1 MKSLSIGLIGVGT
14 VGRGVVNVLE
24 RNKNEISRR
33 TGCNIN
39 LVSASARDVNKAQA
53 FLGENVK
60 VYSNPL
66 DVVKD
71 PKVEIVI
78 ELIGGTTDAKSIL
91 VESMRV
97 GKPVITANKALLA
110 EHGNELIDLASQHNG
125 ILGYE
130 AAVAGGIPIVKALRE
145 GLTANSIQWVAGI
158 VNGTTN
164 FILTQMRDRQAG
176 FAEALEEAQRLGFA
190 EADPTFDIEGIDAAQ
205 KLSIIA
211 ALAFGISVE
220 PNRVFTEGITKLEPI
235 DVNAAE
241 DFGYRI
247 KLLGIARRASSG
259 IELRVHPTLVPEKSS
274 IAAVRGAMNAVLVQG
289 DAVGPTLY
297 YGAGAGAEP
306 TASAVIADLVDI
318 SRLMNSGPDQRVPYF
333 AFEKGQMSDEPVL
346 DIGDV
351 VTSYYLRIRASD
363 RPGVLAD
370 ISRILADNN
379 VSIEA
384 MRQREPM
391 GKDELVN
398 IIILTHVTQ
407 ERNIRA
413 ALERIEKL
421 ESVTGK
427 VVMDTLLPLPRKG
440 VV

>member
-53 FLGENVK
+53 FLGESVK

-110 EHGNELIDLASQHNG
+110 EHGNELIELASQHNG

-297 YGAGAGAEP
+297 YGAGAGSEP

-318 SRLMNSGPDQRVPYF
+318 SRLINSSPDQRVPYF
-333 AFEKGQMSDEPVL
+333 AFEKGKMSDEPVL

-351 VTSYYLRIRASD
+351 VTSCYLRIRASD

-421 ESVTGK
+421 ESVNGK
-427 VVMDTLLPLPRKG
+427 VVMLRMEHLDF
-440 VV
+440 VND

>member
-211 ALAFGISVE
+211 ALAFGISVQ
-220 PNRVFTEGITKLEPI
+220 PNRVFTEGIAKLEPI

-247 KLLGIARRASSG
+247 KLLGMARRVSSG

-297 YGAGAGAEP
+297 YGAGAGSEP

-318 SRLMNSGPDQRVPYF
+318 SRLINSSPDQRVPYF

-346 DIGDV
+346 DIDDV

-370 ISRILADNN
+370 ISRILADNT

-398 IIILTHVTQ
+398 IIILTHVTR

-413 ALERIEKL
+413 ALGRIEKL
-421 ESVTGK
+421 DSITGK
-427 VVMDTLLPLPRKG
+427 VVMLRMEHLDF
-440 VV
+440 VNE

>member
-91 VESMRV
+91 VESMRA

-306 TASAVIADLVDI
+306 TASAVIADLEDI
-318 SRLMNSGPDQRVPYF
+318 SRLMNSSPDQRVPYF

-427 VVMDTLLPLPRKG
+427 VVMLRMEHLDF
-440 VV
+440 VND

>member
-53 FLGENVK
+53 FLGESVK

-110 EHGNELIDLASQHNG
+110 EHGNELIELASQHNG

-297 YGAGAGAEP
+297 YGAGAGSEP

-318 SRLMNSGPDQRVPYF
+318 SRLINSSPDQRVPYF

-351 VTSYYLRIRASD
+351 VTSCYLRIRASD

-407 ERNIRA
+407 ERNIQA

-427 VVMDTLLPLPRKG
+427 VVMLRIEHLDF
-440 VV
+440 VND

>member
-53 FLGENVK
+53 FLGESVK

-247 KLLGIARRASSG
+247 KLLGIARRVSSG

-318 SRLMNSGPDQRVPYF
+318 SRLINSSPDQRVPYF

-427 VVMDTLLPLPRKG
+427 VVMLRMEHLDF
-440 VV
+440 VND

>member
-33 TGCNIN
+33 TGCYIN
-39 LVSASARDVNKAQA
+39 LVSASARDVKKAQA

-91 VESMRV
+91 VESLRA

-110 EHGNELIDLASQHNG
+110 EHGNELIDLANQENG

-211 ALAFGISVE
+211 ALAFGISVQ

-247 KLLGIARRASSG
+247 KLLGIARRVSSG

-297 YGAGAGAEP
+297 YGAGAGSEP

-318 SRLMNSGPDQRVPYF
+318 SRLINSSPDQRVPYF

-391 GKDELVN
+391 GKDDLVN

-407 ERNIRA
+407 EQNIRA

-427 VVMDTLLPLPRKG
+427 VVMLRMEHLDF
-440 VV
+440 VND

>member
-53 FLGENVK
+53 FLGESVK

-318 SRLMNSGPDQRVPYF
+318 SRLINSSPDQRVPYF

-427 VVMDTLLPLPRKG
+427 VVMLRMEHLDF
-440 VV
+440 VND

>member
-53 FLGENVK
+53 FLGESVK

-110 EHGNELIDLASQHNG
+110 EHGNELIELASQHNG

-247 KLLGIARRASSG
+247 KLLGIARRVSSG

-318 SRLMNSGPDQRVPYF
+318 SRLMNSSPDQRVPYF

-427 VVMDTLLPLPRKG
+427 VVMLRMEHLDF
-440 VV
+440 VND

>member
-33 TGCNIN
+33 TGCYIN
-39 LVSASARDVNKAQA
+39 LVSASARDVKKAQA

-91 VESMRV
+91 VESLRA

-110 EHGNELIDLASQHNG
+110 EHGNELIDLANQENG

-211 ALAFGISVE
+211 ALAFGISVQ

-247 KLLGIARRASSG
+247 KLLGIARRVSSG

-297 YGAGAGAEP
+297 YGAGAGSEP

-318 SRLMNSGPDQRVPYF
+318 SRLINSSPDQRVPYF

-391 GKDELVN
+391 GKDDLVN

-427 VVMDTLLPLPRKG
+427 VVMLRMEHLDF
-440 VV
+440 VND

>member
-110 EHGNELIDLASQHNG
+110 EHGNELIELASQHNG

-164 FILTQMRDRQAG
+164 FILTEMRDRQAG

-205 KLSIIA
+205 K
-211 ALAFGISVE
+211 
-220 PNRVFTEGITKLEPI
+220 
-235 DVNAAE
+235 
-241 DFGYRI
+241 
-247 KLLGIARRASSG
+247 
-259 IELRVHPTLVPEKSS
+259 
-274 IAAVRGAMNAVLVQG
+274 
-289 DAVGPTLY
+289 
-297 YGAGAGAEP
+297 
-306 TASAVIADLVDI
+306 
-318 SRLMNSGPDQRVPYF
+318 
-333 AFEKGQMSDEPVL
+333 
-346 DIGDV
+346 
-351 VTSYYLRIRASD
+351 
-363 RPGVLAD
+363 
-370 ISRILADNN
+370 
-379 VSIEA
+379 
-384 MRQREPM
+384 
-391 GKDELVN
+391 
-398 IIILTHVTQ
+398 
-407 ERNIRA
+407 
-413 ALERIEKL
+413 
-421 ESVTGK
+421 
-427 VVMDTLLPLPRKG
+427 
-440 VV
+440 

>member
-39 LVSASARDVNKAQA
+39 LVSASARDINKAQA
-53 FLGENVK
+53 FLGESVK

-91 VESMRV
+91 VESMRA

-110 EHGNELIDLASQHNG
+110 EHGNELIELASQHNG

-297 YGAGAGAEP
+297 YGAGAGSEP

-318 SRLMNSGPDQRVPYF
+318 SRLINSSPDQRVPYF
-333 AFEKGQMSDEPVL
+333 AFEKGQMSDEPIL

-363 RPGVLAD
+363 RPGVLED

-427 VVMDTLLPLPRKG
+427 VVMLRMEHLDF
-440 VV
+440 VND

>member
-53 FLGENVK
+53 FLGESVK

-297 YGAGAGAEP
+297 YGAGAGSEP

-318 SRLMNSGPDQRVPYF
+318 SRLINSSPDQRVPYF

-391 GKDELVN
+391 GNDELVN

-427 VVMDTLLPLPRKG
+427 VVMLRMEHLDF
-440 VV
+440 VND

>member
-78 ELIGGTTDAKSIL
+78 ELIGGTTEAKSIL

-211 ALAFGISVE
+211 ALAFGISVQ
-220 PNRVFTEGITKLEPI
+220 PNRVFTEGITKLEAI
-235 DVNAAE
+235 DINAAE

-247 KLLGIARRASSG
+247 KLLGMARRVSSG

-297 YGAGAGAEP
+297 YGAGAGSEP

-318 SRLMNSGPDQRVPYF
+318 SRIINSSPDQRVPYF

-346 DIGDV
+346 DIDDV

-370 ISRILADNN
+370 ISRILADNT

-398 IIILTHVTQ
+398 IIILTHVTR

-413 ALERIEKL
+413 ALGRIEKL
-421 ESVTGK
+421 DSITGK
-427 VVMDTLLPLPRKG
+427 VVMLRMEHLDF
-440 VV
+440 VNE

>member
-53 FLGENVK
+53 FLGESVK

-110 EHGNELIDLASQHNG
+110 EHGNELIELANQHNG

-318 SRLMNSGPDQRVPYF
+318 SRLINSSPDQRVPYF
-333 AFEKGQMSDEPVL
+333 AFEKGKMSDEPVL

-351 VTSYYLRIRASD
+351 VTSCYLRIRASD

-370 ISRILADNN
+370 ISRILADDN

-421 ESVTGK
+421 ESVNGK
-427 VVMDTLLPLPRKG
+427 VVMLRMEHLDF
-440 VV
+440 VND

>member
-53 FLGENVK
+53 FLGESVK

-110 EHGNELIDLASQHNG
+110 EHGNELIELASQHNG

-318 SRLMNSGPDQRVPYF
+318 SRLINSSPDQRVPYF

-427 VVMDTLLPLPRKG
+427 VVMLRMEHLDF
-440 VV
+440 VND

>member
-211 ALAFGISVE
+211 ALAFGISVQ
-220 PNRVFTEGITKLEPI
+220 PNRVFTEGITKLEAI
-235 DVNAAE
+235 DINAAE

-247 KLLGIARRASSG
+247 KLLGMARRVSSG

-297 YGAGAGAEP
+297 YGAGAGSEP

-318 SRLMNSGPDQRVPYF
+318 SRLINSSPDQRVPYF

-346 DIGDV
+346 DIDDV

-370 ISRILADNN
+370 ISRILADNT

-398 IIILTHVTQ
+398 IIILTHVTR

-413 ALERIEKL
+413 ALGRIEKL
-421 ESVTGK
+421 DSITGK
-427 VVMDTLLPLPRKG
+427 VVMLRMEHLDF
-440 VV
+440 VNE

>member
-247 KLLGIARRASSG
+247 KLLGIARRVSSG

-318 SRLMNSGPDQRVPYF
+318 SRLINSSPDQRVPYF

-351 VTSYYLRIRASD
+351 VTSCYLRIRASD

-427 VVMDTLLPLPRKG
+427 VVMLRMEHLDF
-440 VV
+440 VND

>member
-211 ALAFGISVE
+211 ALAFGISVQ

-247 KLLGIARRASSG
+247 KLLGMARRVSSG

-297 YGAGAGAEP
+297 YGAGAGSEP

-318 SRLMNSGPDQRVPYF
+318 SRLINSSPDQRVPYF

-346 DIGDV
+346 DIDDV

-370 ISRILADNN
+370 ISRILADNT

-398 IIILTHVTQ
+398 IIILTHVTR

-413 ALERIEKL
+413 ALGRIEKL
-421 ESVTGK
+421 DSITGK
-427 VVMDTLLPLPRKG
+427 VVMLRMEHLDF
-440 VV
+440 VNE

>member
-1 MKSLSIGLIGVGT
+1 
-14 VGRGVVNVLE
+14 
-24 RNKNEISRR
+24 
-33 TGCNIN
+33 
-39 LVSASARDVNKAQA
+39 
-53 FLGENVK
+53 
-60 VYSNPL
+60 
-66 DVVKD
+66 
-71 PKVEIVI
+71 
-78 ELIGGTTDAKSIL
+78 
-91 VESMRV
+91 MRV

-110 EHGNELIDLASQHNG
+110 EHGNELIELASQHNG

-318 SRLMNSGPDQRVPYF
+318 SRLINSSPDQRVPYF

-351 VTSYYLRIRASD
+351 VTSCYLRIRASD

-427 VVMDTLLPLPRKG
+427 VVMLRMEHLDF
-440 VV
+440 VND

>member
-53 FLGENVK
+53 FLGESVK

-297 YGAGAGAEP
+297 YGAGAGSEP

-318 SRLMNSGPDQRVPYF
+318 SRLINSSPDQRVPYF

-346 DIGDV
+346 DIGEV
-351 VTSYYLRIRASD
+351 VTSCYLRIRASD

-421 ESVTGK
+421 ESVNGK
-427 VVMDTLLPLPRKG
+427 VVMLRMEHLDF
-440 VV
+440 VND

>member
-110 EHGNELIDLASQHNG
+110 EHGNELIELASQHNG

-176 FAEALEEAQRLGFA
+176 FAEALEEAQKLGFA

-318 SRLMNSGPDQRVPYF
+318 SRLINSSPDQRVPYF

-351 VTSYYLRIRASD
+351 VTSCYLRIRASD

-427 VVMDTLLPLPRKG
+427 VVMLRMEHLDF
-440 VV
+440 VND

>member
-110 EHGNELIDLASQHNG
+110 EHGNELIHLASQHNG

-211 ALAFGISVE
+211 ALAFGISVQ
-220 PNRVFTEGITKLEPI
+220 PNRVFTEGIAKLEPI

-247 KLLGIARRASSG
+247 KLLGMARRVSSG

-297 YGAGAGAEP
+297 YGAGAGSEP

-318 SRLMNSGPDQRVPYF
+318 SRLINSSPDQRVPYF

-346 DIGDV
+346 DIDDV

-370 ISRILADNN
+370 ISRILADNT

-398 IIILTHVTQ
+398 IIILTHVTR

-413 ALERIEKL
+413 ALGRIEKL
-421 ESVTGK
+421 DSTTGK
-427 VVMDTLLPLPRKG
+427 VVMLRMEHLDF
-440 VV
+440 VNE

>member
-53 FLGENVK
+53 FLGESVK

-110 EHGNELIDLASQHNG
+110 EHGNELIELASQHNG

-318 SRLMNSGPDQRVPYF
+318 SRLINSSPDQRVPYF

-351 VTSYYLRIRASD
+351 VTSCYLRIRASD

-427 VVMDTLLPLPRKG
+427 VVMLRMEHLDF
-440 VV
+440 VND

>member
-53 FLGENVK
+53 FLGNNVK

-91 VESMRV
+91 VESMRA

-211 ALAFGISVE
+211 ALAFGISVQ

-247 KLLGIARRASSG
+247 KLLGMARRVSSG

-297 YGAGAGAEP
+297 YGAGAGSEP

-318 SRLMNSGPDQRVPYF
+318 SRLINSSPDQRVPYF

-346 DIGDV
+346 DIDDV

-370 ISRILADNN
+370 ISRILADNT

-398 IIILTHVTQ
+398 IIILTHVTR

-413 ALERIEKL
+413 ALGRIEKL
-421 ESVTGK
+421 DSITGK
-427 VVMDTLLPLPRKG
+427 VVMLRMEHLDF
-440 VV
+440 VNE

>member
-53 FLGENVK
+53 FLGESVK

-110 EHGNELIDLASQHNG
+110 EHGNELIELASQHNG

-318 SRLMNSGPDQRVPYF
+318 SRLINSSPDQRVPYF

-421 ESVTGK
+421 ESVNGK
-427 VVMDTLLPLPRKG
+427 VVMLRMEHLDF
-440 VV
+440 VND

>member
-39 LVSASARDVNKAQA
+39 LVSASARDINKAQA
-53 FLGENVK
+53 FLGESVK

-176 FAEALEEAQRLGFA
+176 FTEALEEAQRLGFA

-247 KLLGIARRASSG
+247 KLLGIARRVSSG

-297 YGAGAGAEP
+297 YGAGAGSEP

-318 SRLMNSGPDQRVPYF
+318 SRLINSSPDQRVPYF

-351 VTSYYLRIRASD
+351 VTSCYLRIRASD

-421 ESVTGK
+421 ESITGK
-427 VVMDTLLPLPRKG
+427 VVMLRMEHLDF
-440 VV
+440 VND

>member
-33 TGCNIN
+33 TGCHIN
-39 LVSASARDVNKAQA
+39 LVSASARDVKKAQA

-91 VESMRV
+91 VESLRA

-110 EHGNELIDLASQHNG
+110 EHGNELIDLANQENG

-176 FAEALEEAQRLGFA
+176 FAEALEEARRLGFA

-247 KLLGIARRASSG
+247 KLLGIARRVSSG

-297 YGAGAGAEP
+297 YGAGAGSEP

-318 SRLMNSGPDQRVPYF
+318 SRLINSSPDQRVPYF

-391 GKDELVN
+391 GKDDLVN

-427 VVMDTLLPLPRKG
+427 VVMLRMEHLDF
-440 VV
+440 VND

>member
-247 KLLGIARRASSG
+247 KLLGIARRVSSG

-318 SRLMNSGPDQRVPYF
+318 SRLINSSPDQRVPYF

-427 VVMDTLLPLPRKG
+427 VVMLRMEHLDF
-440 VV
+440 VND

>member
-53 FLGENVK
+53 FLGESVK

-247 KLLGIARRASSG
+247 KLLGIARRVSSG

-318 SRLMNSGPDQRVPYF
+318 SRLINSSPDQRVPYF

-351 VTSYYLRIRASD
+351 VTSCYLRIRASD

-427 VVMDTLLPLPRKG
+427 VVMLRMEHLDF
-440 VV
+440 VND

>member
-53 FLGENVK
+53 FLGESVK

-110 EHGNELIDLASQHNG
+110 EHGNELIELASQHNG

-176 FAEALEEAQRLGFA
+176 FAEALEEAQKLGFA

-318 SRLMNSGPDQRVPYF
+318 SRLINSSPDQRVPYF
-333 AFEKGQMSDEPVL
+333 AFEKGQMSDEPIL

-351 VTSYYLRIRASD
+351 VTSCYLRIRASD

-427 VVMDTLLPLPRKG
+427 VVMLRMEHLDF
-440 VV
+440 VND

>member
-39 LVSASARDVNKAQA
+39 LVSASARDVKKAQA

-71 PKVEIVI
+71 PNVEIVI

-247 KLLGIARRASSG
+247 KLLGIARRVSSG

-297 YGAGAGAEP
+297 YGAGAGSEP

-318 SRLMNSGPDQRVPYF
+318 SRLINSSPDQRVPYF

-427 VVMDTLLPLPRKG
+427 VVMLRMEHLDF
-440 VV
+440 VND

>member
-33 TGCNIN
+33 TGCNIK

-78 ELIGGTTDAKSIL
+78 ELIGGTADAKSIL
-91 VESMRV
+91 VESMRL

-110 EHGNELIDLASQHNG
+110 EHGNELIDLAGQHNG

-247 KLLGIARRASSG
+247 KLLGIARRVSSG

-297 YGAGAGAEP
+297 YGAGAGSEP

-318 SRLMNSGPDQRVPYF
+318 SRLINSSPDQRVPYF
-333 AFEKGQMSDEPVL
+333 AFEKGRMSDEPVL

-427 VVMDTLLPLPRKG
+427 VVMLRMEHLDF
-440 VV
+440 VND

>member
-53 FLGENVK
+53 FLGESVK

-110 EHGNELIDLASQHNG
+110 EHGNELIELASQHNG

-176 FAEALEEAQRLGFA
+176 FAEALEEAQKLGFA

-318 SRLMNSGPDQRVPYF
+318 SRLINSSPDQRVPYF

-351 VTSYYLRIRASD
+351 VTSCYLRIRASD

-421 ESVTGK
+421 ESITGK
-427 VVMDTLLPLPRKG
+427 VVMLRMEHLDF
-440 VV
+440 VND

>member
-211 ALAFGISVE
+211 ALAFGISVQ

-297 YGAGAGAEP
+297 YGAGAGSEP

-318 SRLMNSGPDQRVPYF
+318 SRLINSSPDQRVPYF

-370 ISRILADNN
+370 ISRILADDN

-407 ERNIRA
+407 ERNIQA

-427 VVMDTLLPLPRKG
+427 VVMLRIEHLDF
-440 VV
+440 VND

>member
-78 ELIGGTTDAKSIL
+78 ELIGGTTHAKSIL

-318 SRLMNSGPDQRVPYF
+318 SRLMNSSPDQRVPYF

-427 VVMDTLLPLPRKG
+427 VVMLRMEHLDF
-440 VV
+440 VND

>member
-1 MKSLSIGLIGVGT
+1 
-14 VGRGVVNVLE
+14 
-24 RNKNEISRR
+24 
-33 TGCNIN
+33 
-39 LVSASARDVNKAQA
+39 
-53 FLGENVK
+53 
-60 VYSNPL
+60 
-66 DVVKD
+66 
-71 PKVEIVI
+71 
-78 ELIGGTTDAKSIL
+78 
-91 VESMRV
+91 
-97 GKPVITANKALLA
+97 NKALLA
-110 EHGNELIDLASQHNG
+110 EHGNELIDFASQHNG

-235 DVNAAE
+235 DVNSAE

-247 KLLGIARRASSG
+247 KLLGIARRVSSG

-318 SRLMNSGPDQRVPYF
+318 SRLINSSPDQRVPYF
-333 AFEKGQMSDEPVL
+333 AFEQGQMSDEPVL

-351 VTSYYLRIRASD
+351 VTSCYLRIRASD

-427 VVMDTLLPLPRKG
+427 VVMLRMEHLDF
-440 VV
+440 VND

>member
-91 VESMRV
+91 VESLRA

-110 EHGNELIDLASQHNG
+110 EHGNELIDLASQENG

-297 YGAGAGAEP
+297 YGAGAGSEP

-318 SRLMNSGPDQRVPYF
+318 SRLINSSPDQRVPYF
-333 AFEKGQMSDEPVL
+333 AFGKGQMSDEPVL

-351 VTSYYLRIRASD
+351 VTSCYLRIRASD

-427 VVMDTLLPLPRKG
+427 VVMLRMEHLDF
-440 VV
+440 VND

>member
-91 VESMRV
+91 VESLRAD
-97 GKPVITANKALLA
+97 KPVITANNDLLA
-110 EHGNELIDLASQHNG
+110 EHGNQLIGGASQENG

-297 YGAGAGAEP
+297 YGAGAGSEP

-318 SRLMNSGPDQRVPYF
+318 SRLINSSPDQRVPYF

-427 VVMDTLLPLPRKG
+427 VVMLRMEHLDF
-440 VV
+440 VND

>member
-53 FLGENVK
+53 FLGESVK

-247 KLLGIARRASSG
+247 KLLGIARRVSSG

-318 SRLMNSGPDQRVPYF
+318 SRLINSSPDQRVPYF
-333 AFEKGQMSDEPVL
+333 AFEQGQMSDEPVL

-351 VTSYYLRIRASD
+351 VTSCYLRIRASD

-427 VVMDTLLPLPRKG
+427 VVMLRMEHLDF
-440 VV
+440 VND